1 MSFETPLFLLLLVLL
16 PPAVYVRHF
25 WPKRGGRLKFSFSMR
40 DQERFAPPQG
50 GVRAL
55 VFLCALFFWGGCGLI
70 IIALAGPVTIERE
83 RVYLTRGLDIMIV
96 LDESPSMGAKDFP
109 PENRFQSARRIISSF
124 VEGREHDPVG
134 LVTFGEEAALRVPPT
149 LDYEHFFRTL
159 NDLFLM
165 DLGDGTAIGMGI
177 SVAALHLRHSTA
189 PGKVIILL
197 TDGENNAGEVLP
209 RTAATIAAKMGIRIY
224 TIGIGG
230 EGEVPLEYQDPETG
244 KTYTGTYKSGFD
256 EELLRSIADIGE
268 GDYFHA
274 ATPGALE
281 SIFNTIDSME
291 TFGKRAKVRVISHPL
306 HRVFMYIA
314 LGFILL
320 YFLVKKVFLK
330 EVMG

>member
-1 MSFETPLFLLLLVLL
+1 MSFETPIFLLLLLLL
-16 PPAVYVRHF
+16 PPAVYLRHF

-40 DQERFAPPQG
+40 DQEGFAPPQR
-50 GVRAL
+50 GVR
-55 VFLCALFFWGGCGLI
+55 FLIFLSAILFWGGCGLI
-70 IIALAGPVTIERE
+70 IFSLAGPATIERE

-109 PENRFQSARRIISSF
+109 PENRFESARRIIRSF

-149 LDYEHFFRTL
+149 LDYEYFFSTL
-159 NDLFLM
+159 DDLFLM

-177 SVAALHLRHSTA
+177 SVAALHLRYSTA

-209 RTAATIAAKMGIRIY
+209 RTAATIAAKMDIRIY

-230 EGEVPLEYQDPETG
+230 EGEVPLEYTDPETG
-244 KTYTGTYKSGFD
+244 KTYTGTYRSGFD
-256 EELLRSIADIGE
+256 EELLISIADIGGGE
-268 GDYFHA
+268 YFHA

-306 HRVFMYIA
+306 HRTFIA
-314 LGFILL
+314 LALGLFLI